1 MYSANIGIIS
11 NHDAKQSGFDENG
24 RGFVFF

>member
-11 NHDAKQSGFDENG
+11 NHDAKLRGFDENG